1 MQHGNQQTF
10 KILKILRF
18 ERKKKKDEIRKNA
31 ADNSSKNQAQP
42 AAARNE

>member
-18 ERKKKKDEIRKNA
+18 EGKKKKDQIRKNA
-31 ADNSSKNQAQP
+31 ADDPSKDQAQP